1 VDEHEVP
8 AATPFGAY
16 VDDEVADEIDEYG
29 YSGFDQVVSEEIDD
43 DEDALGPE
51 DVVHEFEE

>member
-16 VDDEVADEIDEYG
+16 VGDEVADEIDEYG
-29 YSGFDQVVSEEIDD
+29 YSGFD
-43 DEDALGPE
+43 
-51 DVVHEFEE
+51 

>member
-1 VDEHEVP
+1 MP

-29 YSGFDQVVSEEIDD
+29 YSGFDQVVNEDEEMKM
-43 DEDALGPE
+43 PS
-51 DVVHEFEE
+51 VRKM